1 MIGKT
6 QDLMSA
12 AVVFSA
18 VDSASRGATEAKQQQ
33 VSSDVASSQQATP
46 PPTMDAPVKAGG
58 EGQKLGADN
67 QGEDVRRAQQQAQ
80 QQAQD
85 KMDEKSVDLMT
96 KELNELMDKID
107 CNLAFKYNKDVDV
120 MTVKMIDKET
130 KEVIKEFP
138 PEEMVKSMVKTKE
151 WIGAFLDEH
160 A

>member
-1 MIGKT
+1 MIGKV
-6 QDLMSA
+6 QDLVSA
-12 AVVFSA
+12 AVVFNA
-18 VDSASRGATEAKQQQ
+18 VDTASRGAADTQQQ
-33 VSSDVASSQQATP
+33 TAPDVSAQQATP
-46 PPTMDAPVKAGG
+46 SPKTDAPVQAGG
-58 EGQKLGADN
+58 DSRKLGADDQN
-67 QGEDVRRAQQQAQ
+67 ADVRRAQKQAEDQ
-80 QQAQD
+80 QQ

-130 KEVIKEFP
+130 KEVLKEFP

>member
-1 MIGKT
+1 MIGKV
-6 QDLMSA
+6 QDLVSA
-12 AVVFSA
+12 AVVFNA
-18 VDSASRGATEAKQQQ
+18 VDTASRGAADTQQQ
-33 VSSDVASSQQATP
+33 TAPDVSTQPAP
-46 PPTMDAPVKAGG
+46 PPKTDAPVQAGG
-58 EGQKLGADN
+58 DSRKLGADDQN
-67 QGEDVRRAQQQAQ
+67 ADVRRAEKQAEDQ
-80 QQAQD
+80 NQ

-130 KEVIKEFP
+130 KEVLKEFP

>member
-18 VDSASRGATEAKQQQ
+18 VDTASRGATETKQQT
-33 VSSDVASSQQATP
+33 SPDAASSQPVAP
-46 PPTMDAPVKAGG
+46 PPTTDAPVQAGG
-58 EGQKLGADN
+58 DSQKLGAN
-67 QGEDVRRAQQQAQ
+67 GQSEDARKAQQQAQ
-80 QQAQD
+80 E

-107 CNLAFKYNKDVDV
+107 CNLAFKYNKEVDV

-130 KEVIKEFP
+130 KEVLKEFP